1 MPTTITISNY
11 AFRTQQ
17 VTGNDRKKGQIRIPY
32 STVAE
37 TKSLFPKAKK
47 RVKVI
52 LRGQPM
58 ECAWNPKL
66 GPDRERSGILH
77 IGRQLEFLVQ
87 ENEVLHVSKTS
98 LGEYTIK

>member
-1 MPTTITISNY
+1 MPATITISNDT
-11 AFRTQQ
+11 FRTQR
-17 VTGNDRKKGQIRIPY
+17 VTGNDRKKGHIRIPY

-52 LRGQPM
+52 LCGQKM
-58 ECAWNPKL
+58 ECAWNPRL
-66 GPDRERSGILH
+66 DPDRERSGILH

-87 ENEVLHVSKTS
+87 EDDVLHVSKN
-98 LGEYTIK
+98 LDGAYLIR